1 MECRNTVITS
11 CSRSFPINASQ
22 FEFSWNFFFNIVTPS
37 PLLCFS
43 VFSYQVYRLRVGL
56 RGAMTPLP
64 HTSPRRSAYV
74 IPHGDNFITSL
85 VQCSEMAYCLWKT
98 WNFCWYRGFLFVVE
112 CKIIAWLSREIS
124 VYRLDNVIFRWCISG
139 VSNTRCPAVQNAALK
154 RLGLIL
160 KYIKT
165 LI

>member
-11 CSRSFPINASQ
+11 CSRSLPINASQ

-43 VFSYQVYRLRVGL
+43 VFSYQVYMLRVGL

-74 IPHGDNFITSL
+74 ISHGDNFITSL
-85 VQCSEMAYCLWKT
+85 VTFSVIAW
-98 WNFCWYRGFLFVVE
+98 CWYRGFVFVVE
-112 CKIIAWLSREIS
+112 CKITAWLSREIS
-124 VYRLDNVIFRWCISG
+124 VYRLDNVIFRWCTSG

-154 RLGLIL
+154 LLGFIL